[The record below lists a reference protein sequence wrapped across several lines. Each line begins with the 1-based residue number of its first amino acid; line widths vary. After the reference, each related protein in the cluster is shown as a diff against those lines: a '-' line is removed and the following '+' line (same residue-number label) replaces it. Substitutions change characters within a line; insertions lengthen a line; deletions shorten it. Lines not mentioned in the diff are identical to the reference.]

1 MSVNVCPNCN
11 SPITPG
17 SAFCDNCGLNLVSAP
32 PTPAQ
37 PASYAGSVATQYQ
50 ASSQAMG
57 AQCANCGAFN
67 APGAGFCE
75 NCGMQISAAAPAAPA
90 PAPASGSGC
99 ASCGF
104 VNVPGAS
111 FCEQC
116 GNPVSSAAPPA
127 YTPPP
132 AYDQVPAYTPAPV
145 PTPAPEPYLAPPVM
159 PSPAPLGY
167 IEGRLVIQASNA
179 SLPLMQGRSELT
191 LGREDPVSNI
201 FPDINLDP
209 HGGHDSGVGRQHAK
223 LVISAGQLCLVDLN
237 SVNGSFVN
245 RQKVI
250 PGQPQPIND
259 GDEIRLGRMV
269 LIYHFN

>member
-17 SAFCDNCGLNLVSAP
+17 SAFCDNCGLNLVNAP
-32 PTPAQ
+32 PAPAQ

-50 ASSQAMG
+50 ASDQAMG

-75 NCGMQISAAAPAAPA
+75 NCGMQISTVAPAVPAPGPAAA
-90 PAPASGSGC
+90 GC
-99 ASCGF
+99 PSCGF
-104 VNVPGAS
+104 TNVPGAS

-116 GNPVSSAAPPA
+116 GNPLSTAAPP
-127 YTPPP
+127 P
-132 AYDQVPAYTPAPV
+132 YTPAPAYEQPPV
-145 PTPAPEPYLAPPVM
+145 TPTPTPAPEPYSAPPVM
-159 PSPAPLGY
+159 PHPASVAY
-167 IEGRLVIQASNA
+167 IEGQLVVQATNA
-179 SLPLMQGRSELT
+179 SLPLQQGRTELT

-209 HGGHDSGVGRQHAK
+209 HGGHDAGVGRQHAK

-245 RQKVI
+245 RQKVL

-269 LIYHFN
+269 LIYHVN